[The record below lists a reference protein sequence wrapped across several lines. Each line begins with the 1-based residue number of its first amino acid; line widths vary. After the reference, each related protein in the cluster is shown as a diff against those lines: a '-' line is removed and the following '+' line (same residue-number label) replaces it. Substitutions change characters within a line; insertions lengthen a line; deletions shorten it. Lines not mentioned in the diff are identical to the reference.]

1 MEASTKLIIA
11 TQFYPPDASTTAVYL
26 GKIAEGLAAENKVI
40 VVSATPNS
48 SACGTNPANNPAVI
62 EVRSWN
68 PKKSAL
74 IKRGIAVCALAV
86 RMFFSI
92 VKRTRSKD
100 IVFCVTTPFTLP
112 YAVVLAAK
120 LRRATTMLL
129 IYDLYPEALEAAGF
143 VRSTSVA
150 ARLLRFANALL
161 FRHLDTIVVIG
172 RDVPPLLARYPGVAP
187 GKIQF
192 IPNWVLLPIA
202 YREIDPRNRFRTQ
215 LSSKFIVG
223 LSGNLGFTHAPAT
236 VFEAAKLL
244 KFEKDI
250 HFILSGWGVGWKE
263 LNDLVA
269 LERLDNITMLNPVP
283 HQELV
288 EFLSAADVWVIP
300 YRRNI
305 AGVSI
310 PSRLYN
316 LLAVGRPVIVA
327 AELHSEAA
335 IELSEEAIGWVVP
348 PEDPL
353 QLARTIREAATD
365 RWSTNQKGVRAAVV
379 AQKYSEEATLMRYR
393 EVVSALKKG
402 SIAPAP
408 SPSV

>member
-40 VVSATPNS
+40 VISATPNS
-48 SACGTNPANNPAVI
+48 SSGANSVNNPDVI

-68 PKKSAL
+68 PEKSAL

-86 RMFFSI
+86 GMFFSV
-92 VKRTRSKD
+92 VKRTRSED

-112 YAVVLAAK
+112 YAVILAAK

-143 VRSTSVA
+143 VKSTSVA
-150 ARLLRFANALL
+150 ARLLRFANTLL
-161 FRHLDTIVVIG
+161 FRCLDTIVVIG

-192 IPNWVLLPIA
+192 IPNWVLLPIG
-202 YREIDPRNRFRTQ
+202 YREIDPHNRFRAP
-215 LSSKFIVG
+215 LNSKFIIG
-223 LSGNLGFTHAPAT
+223 LSGNLGFTHSSAT

-244 KFEKDI
+244 RSEQDI
-250 HFILSGWGVGWKE
+250 HFIFSGWGVGWKQ

-269 LERLDNITMLNPVP
+269 HERLDNVTMLDPVP
-283 HQELV
+283 QEELI

-305 AGVSI
+305 AGVST

-327 AELHSEAA
+327 AESHSEAA
-335 IELSEEAIGWVVP
+335 TELSQEAIGWVVP
-348 PEDPL
+348 PEDPP
-353 QLARTIREAATD
+353 QLAQTIREAATD
-365 RWSTNQKGVRAAVV
+365 RWATNQMGLRAAVV
-379 AQKYSEEATLMRYR
+379 AQKYSEEAALMRYR
-393 EVVSALKKG
+393 EVVSALKHG
-402 SIAPAP
+402 GIAPAQ
-408 SPSV
+408 SPPV